1 MIGRSPR
8 RGRPG
13 WRLILV
19 AGLGLAVAVAVGRD
33 PRFAVRYLDLL
44 LVGPRSPPPGFYQP
58 RERIA
63 GRDSGRLPRATP
75 LEAGLD
81 PGALELAAEYAGAR
95 RSRALLVLRHG
106 HLVFERYWGGTGY
119 DTPVSIRSFDDT
131 LAALALGL
139 ALGERRVRGLDQR
152 AAEFL
157 PEWRDAARGEI
168 TLEDLLTR
176 TSGLEET
183 GESLAPWSPAM
194 RQLLGSDL
202 TAEVLKPRLAHR
214 AGVDWSHRNVEPQLL
229 ALIVERAT
237 GMRYAEWLSAKLW
250 KPIGA
255 ADAWLYL
262 DHPAGLAHAD
272 CCLVAAQGD
281 WLRIGRLL
289 LDDGVWDGDRVLP
302 AGWVNAMR
310 RPSRGN
316 PNYGF
321 QLWLGSPYVARRA
334 YAAGDGPPAAR
345 ASEPYAADDVVF
357 LDGGARNRMWIVRS
371 AGLVI
376 LRTGEEPAKS
386 DDWDDARI
394 PNLILRGLRDRP
406 VAPRPGAPVDLSK
419 LVPNH

>member
-1 MIGRSPR
+1 
-8 RGRPG
+8 
-13 WRLILV
+13 
-19 AGLGLAVAVAVGRD
+19 
-33 PRFAVRYLDLL
+33 
-44 LVGPRSPPPGFYQP
+44 
-58 RERIA
+58 
-63 GRDSGRLPRATP
+63 
-75 LEAGLD
+75 
-81 PGALELAAEYAGAR
+81 
-95 RSRALLVLRHG
+95 
-106 HLVFERYWGGTGY
+106 
-119 DTPVSIRSFDDT
+119 
-131 LAALALGL
+131 
-139 ALGERRVRGLDQR
+139 
-152 AAEFL
+152 
-157 PEWRDAARGEI
+157 
-168 TLEDLLTR
+168 
-176 TSGLEET
+176 
-183 GESLAPWSPAM
+183 M
-194 RQLLGSDL
+194 RQFLGSDL

-229 ALIVERAT
+229 ALVVERAT
-237 GMRYAEWLSAKLW
+237 GMRYAEWLSVKLW

-262 DHPAGLAHAD
+262 DHPGGLAHAD

-334 YAAGDGPPAAR
+334 YSAGDEPRAAR

-357 LDGGARNRMWIVRS
+357 LDGAGDNRMWIVRS

-376 LRTGEEPAKS
+376 LRTGEEPAKPA
-386 DDWDDARI
+386 DWDDARI
-394 PNLILRGLRDRP
+394 PNLILRAVRDRP
-406 VAPRPGAPVDLSK
+406 VAPRPGGPVDLSK